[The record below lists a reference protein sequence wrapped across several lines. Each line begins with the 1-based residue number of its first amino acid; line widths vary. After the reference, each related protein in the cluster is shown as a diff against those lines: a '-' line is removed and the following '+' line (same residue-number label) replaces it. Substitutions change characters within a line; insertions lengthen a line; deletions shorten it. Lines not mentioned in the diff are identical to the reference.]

1 MPASES
7 GRMKVMQW
15 LMFQMSGIGP
25 MQGQANVFY
34 RYLDEKFLKQY
45 LDIKMNAEDFMKF

>member
-1 MPASES
+1 
-7 GRMKVMQW
+7 MKVMQW

-34 RYLDEKFLKQY
+34 RYLDEK
-45 LDIKMNAEDFMKF
+45 IPNSNI